1 MDNETK
7 TVAYFLGGIL
17 GIALLALVGLMGMI
31 WTELDKN
38 DRCVQLINNPSL
50 DVQKHEDIIQKFCR

>member
-7 TVAYFLGGIL
+7 DMMHLFGGVIL
-17 GIALLALVGLMGMI
+17 VFVVGLIGVI

-38 DRCVQLINNPSL
+38 DKCAQLINNPNL
-50 DVQKHEDIIQKFCR
+50 DVQKHEDVIQKLCR

>member
-1 MDNETK
+1 MDNNLK
-7 TVAYFLGGIL
+7 VVAYFLG

-38 DRCVQLINNPSL
+38 DKCVQLINNPSL

>member
-1 MDNETK
+1 MDNNLK
-7 TVAYFLGGIL
+7 VMAYFLG

-38 DRCVQLINNPSL
+38 DKCVQLINDPNL
-50 DVQKHEDIIQKFCR
+50 DTQKHEDIIQRFCR

>member
-7 TVAYFLGGIL
+7 TVAYFLG

-38 DRCVQLINNPSL
+38 DKCVQLINNPSL